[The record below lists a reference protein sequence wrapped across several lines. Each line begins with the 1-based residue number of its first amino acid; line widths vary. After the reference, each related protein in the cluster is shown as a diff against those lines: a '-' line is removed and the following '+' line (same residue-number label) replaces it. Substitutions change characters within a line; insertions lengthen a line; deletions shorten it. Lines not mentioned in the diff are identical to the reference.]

1 MDEYYATL
9 AQALRDRIQV
19 IADSRLRDQ
28 DPTGHL
34 TKLREAS
41 ERIEELKKRLPFDT
55 DPMLAHY
62 LERMSLTKA
71 LDFVQSNY
79 LR

>member
-9 AQALRDRIQV
+9 AQALRDRLQI
-19 IADSRLRDQ
+19 IADSQLRER

-34 TKLREAS
+34 TKLKEAS
-41 ERIEELKKRLPFDT
+41 ERIEELKKRLPLDT

-71 LDFVQSNY
+71 LDFVQSHY

>member
-1 MDEYYATL
+1 MDQYYATL
-9 AQALRDRIQV
+9 AKALRDRLQI
-19 IADSRLRDQ
+19 IADSQLREQ
-28 DPTGHL
+28 DPTVHL
-34 TKLREAS
+34 TKLKEAS

-62 LERMSLTKA
+62 LDRMSLTKA
-71 LDFVQSNY
+71 LEFVQSHY

>member
-9 AQALRDRIQV
+9 AQALRDRLQI
-19 IADSRLRDQ
+19 IADSQLRKQ

-34 TKLREAS
+34 TKLKEAS

-71 LDFVQSNY
+71 LDFVQSHY

>member
-9 AQALRDRIQV
+9 AEALRDRLQI
-19 IADSRLRDQ
+19 IADSQLREQ

-34 TKLREAS
+34 TKLKEAS

-62 LERMSLTKA
+62 LDRMSLTKA
-71 LDFVQSNY
+71 LDFVQSRY

>member
-1 MDEYYATL
+1 MDEYYAIL
-9 AQALRDRIQV
+9 AKALRDRIQV
-19 IADSRLRDQ
+19 IADSQLREQ

-41 ERIEELKKRLPFDT
+41 ERIEELKKKLPFDS

-62 LERMSLTKA
+62 LDRVSLTKA
-71 LDFVQSNY
+71 LEFIQSHY